1 MIFTESTTYRPFV
14 YPWAVEAEKK
24 QRIDMYWHEGQIDL
38 QDDLRQYN
46 SKDGLKTK
54 TMSHAQNKEIIDTS
68 LLLFT
73 EMDRT
78 VAGGYTELLPYT
90 NNNEIKTL
98 FIQHASKEVVHQRVY
113 ALLAE
118 TLGSTDADWSSFK
131 SYKEMVYKI
140 DVMSK
145 LDVDLS
151 TPLGYAAKLTQV
163 LLGEGIGLFAV
174 FTYLLNFK
182 RFGLIMG
189 FNDVNSWS
197 LCDETGHVENNILVV
212 QAIYAKLSQED
223 KDKLVEITVKLVED
237 FKRAEKVY
245 IDLVGDAEDLPK
257 EQLKDYI
264 DYLGEV
270 RLFQLGYTGKL
281 SVRDNPIEWM
291 DWMLSGEKH
300 DNFFEKRVT
309 SYTHNKLSG
318 KIDYTKYLQ
327 LIDNRVL
334 YY

>member
-1 MIFTESTTYRPFV
+1 MVFTESVAYKPFMF
-14 YPWAVEAEKK
+14 PWAVEAEKK
-24 QRIDMYWHEGQIDL
+24 QRIDMHWHEGQIDL

-54 TMSHAQNKEIIDTS
+54 TKSHEDNKRIIDTS

-90 NNNEIKTL
+90 KNNEIKSL
-98 FIQHASKEVVHQRVY
+98 FIQHAAKEVVHQRGY

-118 TLGSTDADWSSFK
+118 TLGFTDADWSAFHD
-131 SYKEMVYKI
+131 YKEMTDKI
-140 DVMSK
+140 EVMSK

-163 LLGEGIGLFAV
+163 LLGEGIGLFGA
-174 FTYLLNFK
+174 FTTLLNFK

-197 LCDETGHVENNILVV
+197 LSDETGHVENNIQVV
-212 QAIYAKLSQED
+212 QAIYSKMSVED
-223 KDKLVEITVKLVED
+223 QTKLVQLTIELVEE

-245 IDLVGDAEDLPK
+245 IDLVGDSEDLPK

-264 DYLGEV
+264 DFLGEV
-270 RLFQLGYTGKL
+270 RLYQLGYTGKL
-281 SVRDNPIEWM
+281 SVRENPIEWM

-309 SYTHNKLSG
+309 SYTHNKLAG
-318 KIDYTKYLQ
+318 KIDYKKYLP
-327 LIDNRVL
+327 LLENRVL

>member
-1 MIFTESTTYRPFV
+1 MVFTESVAYKPFMF
-14 YPWAVEAEKK
+14 PWAVEAEKK
-24 QRIDMYWHEGQIDL
+24 QRIDMHWHEGQIDL

-54 TMSHAQNKEIIDTS
+54 TKSHEENKRIIDTS

-90 NNNEIKTL
+90 KNNEIKSL
-98 FIQHASKEVVHQRVY
+98 FIQHAAKEVVHQRGY

-118 TLGSTDADWSSFK
+118 TLGFTDADWSAFRD
-131 SYKEMVYKI
+131 YKEMTDKI
-140 DVMSK
+140 EVMSK

-163 LLGEGIGLFAV
+163 LLGEGIGLFGA
-174 FTYLLNFK
+174 FTTLLNFK

-197 LCDETGHVENNILVV
+197 LSDETGHVENNIQVV
-212 QAIYAKLSQED
+212 QAIYSKMSAEDQAKLVQLTIE
-223 KDKLVEITVKLVED
+223 LVEE

-245 IDLVGDAEDLPK
+245 IDLVGDSEDLPK

-264 DYLGEV
+264 DFLGEV
-270 RLFQLGYTGKL
+270 RLYQLGYTGKL
-281 SVRDNPIEWM
+281 SVRENPIEWM

-318 KIDYTKYLQ
+318 KIDYKKYLP
-327 LIDNRVL
+327 LLENRVL